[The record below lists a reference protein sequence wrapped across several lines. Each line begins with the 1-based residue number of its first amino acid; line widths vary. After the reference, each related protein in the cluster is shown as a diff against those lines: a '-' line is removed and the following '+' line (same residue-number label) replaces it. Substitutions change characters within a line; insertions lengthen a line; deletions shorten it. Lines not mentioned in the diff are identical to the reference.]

1 MIGYSQRKNQPKNRM
16 SEEYIVTGKMNPSRS
31 QNAFMSPQNE
41 ENMIRAAYVEMQRQ
55 FGMDLTDKQK
65 QRLVK
70 TVQHYKL
77 QVQDEMPNADIKTK
91 IREVMDNVKEDLVSY
106 IQRSRAAPAVREE
119 DMSRMDVAARF
130 TQLQNERNTAKA
142 TPPAPPT
149 FRLTME
155 EEGPPS
161 LSIFERVKKER
172 EEEAARGQQIL
183 AQNMRAEASF
193 KEAQTQSSQ
202 FEQSVLADRDRMR
215 QAAQRTAAS
224 EMANRLVPP
233 DPRRIF
239 MKDVLDATNGSGQG
253 TPLETI
259 LNQSGLATANPTI
272 ALPDAIRLKPALPQE
287 NIIRQDDILAYKENE
302 YNLFV
307 YSADRDWYVNKSQNR
322 YSFTVNF
329 DPANNGPGQT
339 FAPTATVKFKNIT
352 RIELVKTILPIE
364 GLEIIQTTTNK
375 ATPAYSTALN
385 VNVLSFPYLNIY
397 IPELDTNG
405 FGTDFYLNQAFAS
418 VQYDANWVSDTSMAS
433 KGGYL
438 AMIPKFL
445 KCQKVYTPT
454 PLSTLRKMTI
464 SIQRPDGCLVSDTQ
478 DTMDIANIVSSYW
491 LSASGGSGWT
501 VTNTE
506 YSSTTGVY
514 LWINTGNWFSRFQVN
529 QGDRIQIKGITF
541 PASYAGNEAAKNDLI
556 SFLER
561 PEGHLVVQIA
571 YQSAAT
577 TVVDGVN
584 DVGYAN
590 FIIIRTRMSDP
601 LKGGTSPD
609 TFGKL
614 ASAANN
620 TFLNT
625 LTATAGATGRLINLS
640 HQTTLVFRVI
650 TRDLDPTTRL
660 RPDNM

>member
-1 MIGYSQRKNQPKNRM
+1 M
-16 SEEYIVTGKMNPSRS
+16 SEEYISGKMNPGTTRP
-31 QNAFMSPQNE
+31 QNAFLSPQNE
-41 ENMIRAAYVEMQRQ
+41 DMLARIAYQDLYRQ
-55 FGMDLTDKQK
+55 LGDDLNEKQK
-65 QRLVK
+65 QRLLKVVNYYMK
-70 TVQHYKL
+70 EVQKDIPEETIRNKNMTVL
-77 QVQDEMPNADIKTK
+77 LNT
-91 IREVMDNVKEDLVSY
+91 KEDLLSY
-106 IQRSRAAPAVREE
+106 IQRSKAAPPVR
-119 DMSRMDVAARF
+119 DDDSSRMDVAARF
-130 TQLQNERNTAKA
+130 NQLQNERNTAKA
-142 TPPAPPT
+142 TPPAPPN
-149 FRLTME
+149 FRLTLE

-172 EEEAARGQQIL
+172 EEEAARGQQL
-183 AQNMRAEASF
+183 LQQNMRAEASF
-193 KEAQTQSSQ
+193 KEAQTQSAQ
-202 FEQSVLADRDRMR
+202 FDQTVLADRERVR
-215 QAAQRTAAS
+215 QAAQRTAAA

-239 MKDVLDATNGSGQG
+239 MKDVLDATTGSGQG

-259 LNQSGLATANPTI
+259 LGQSGLATANPTI
-272 ALPDAIRLKPALPQE
+272 ALPEAVRIKPALPQD

-307 YSADRDWYVNKSQNR
+307 YSADRDWVINKSQNR
-322 YSFTVNF
+322 YNFTVNF

-364 GLEIIQTTTNK
+364 GIDILQKQEDDPSGNPIS
-375 ATPAYSTALN
+375 STALN
-385 VNVLSFPYLNIY
+385 VNVLSFPYLNVY

-405 FGTDFYLNQAFAS
+405 FGTDYFLNQAFAS
-418 VQYDANWVSDTSMAS
+418 IQYDANWVSDTSMAS

-464 SIQRPDGCLVSDTQ
+464 AIQRPDGCLVSDTQ
-478 DTMDIANIVSSYW
+478 DTQDIANIVSSYW
-491 LSASGGSGWT
+491 LSASGTSTWT
-501 VTNTE
+501 VTGTD
-506 YSSTTGVY
+506 YASTTGLY
-514 LWINTGNWFSRFQVN
+514 IWINTGNWFSRFEVN
-529 QGDRIQIKGITF
+529 QGDRIQMKNIAF
-541 PASYAGNEAAKNDLI
+541 PAAYAGNTAARDDLI
-556 SFLER
+556 TYLTR

-571 YQSAAT
+571 YQSGAT
-577 TVVDGVN
+577 AVTDGPN
-584 DVGYAN
+584 SVGYAN
-590 FIIIRTRMSDP
+590 YIIIRSRMADP
-601 LKGGTSPD
+601 TKGSTAVS
-609 TFGKL
+609 TFGNL
-614 ASAANN
+614 AAGANN

-625 LTATAGATGRLINLS
+625 LTSTANPTGRLINLS

>member
-1 MIGYSQRKNQPKNRM
+1 M
-16 SEEYIVTGKMNPSRS
+16 SEEYIVNGKMIPSRS
-31 QNAFMSPQNE
+31 QNAFMSAQNE
-41 ENMIRAAYVEMQRQ
+41 ENMIRAAYMDFQRQ
-55 FGMDLTDKQK
+55 FGTDLNEKQK
-65 QRLVK
+65 QRLVR
-70 TVQHYKL
+70 TVQHYKV
-77 QVQDEMPNADIKTK
+77 QVQDEMPDENIKTK
-91 IREVMDNVKEDLVSY
+91 IQEVLSNTKQDFMSY
-106 IQRSRAAPAVREE
+106 IERSRAAPPVRDE
-119 DMSRMDVAARF
+119 DTSRMDVASRF
-130 TQLQNERNTAKA
+130 SQLQNERNTAKS
-142 TPPAPPT
+142 TPPAPPN
-149 FRLTME
+149 FRLTLE

-172 EEEAARGQQIL
+172 EEEATRGQQIL
-183 AQNMRAEASF
+183 AQNMMAEASF
-193 KEAQTQSSQ
+193 KEARNQSSQ
-202 FEQSVLADRDRMR
+202 FEQSILADRERMK
-215 QAAQRTAAS
+215 QASQRTAAA
-224 EMANRLVPP
+224 EMANRFVPP

-239 MKDVLDATNGSGQG
+239 MKDALDATTGSGQG

-272 ALPDAIRLKPALPQE
+272 ALPDAVRIKPALPQD

-307 YSADRDWYVNKSQNR
+307 YSADRDWYINKSQNR
-322 YSFTVNF
+322 YNFTVNF

-375 ATPAYSTALN
+375 ATPEYSTALN
-385 VNVLSFPYLNIY
+385 VNVLSFPYLNVY

-405 FGTDFYLNQAFAS
+405 FGTDYFLNQAFAS
-418 VQYDANWVSDTSMAS
+418 VQYDANWVSDTNMAS

-464 SIQRPDGCLVSDTQ
+464 SIQRPDGCLVSSSQDTQ
-478 DTMDIANIVSSYW
+478 DIAQIVSSYW
-491 LSASGGSGWT
+491 IATASGSGGSGWT
-501 VTNTE
+501 TTNTQ
-506 YSSTTGVY
+506 YSSATGLY
-514 LWINTGNWFSRFQVN
+514 IWINTGNWFSRFEVN

-541 PASYAGNEAAKNDLI
+541 PPAYAGNAGARDDLI
-556 SFLER
+556 AFLTQ
-561 PEGHLVVQIA
+561 PEGHIVVQIA
-571 YQSAAT
+571 YQVDAT
-577 TVVDGVN
+577 TVADGTN
-584 DVGYAN
+584 AVGYAN
-590 FIIIRTRMSDP
+590 YIILRTRMSDP
-601 LKGGTSPD
+601 LKGGTAPD
-609 TFGKL
+609 TYGKL
-614 ASAANN
+614 ASTPNN
-620 TFLNT
+620 AFLLT
-625 LTATAGATGRLINLS
+625 LSNTAGATGRLINLS

>member
-1 MIGYSQRKNQPKNRM
+1 M
-16 SEEYIVTGKMNPSRS
+16 SEEYIVNGKMIPSRS

-41 ENMIRAAYVEMQRQ
+41 ENMIRAAYMDFQRQ
-55 FGMDLTDKQK
+55 FGTDLNEKQK
-65 QRLVK
+65 QRLVR
-70 TVQHYKL
+70 TVQHYKV
-77 QVQDEMPNADIKTK
+77 QVQEEMPDENIKTK
-91 IREVMDNVKEDLVSY
+91 IQEVLSNTKQDFMSY
-106 IQRSRAAPAVREE
+106 IERSRAAPPVRDE
-119 DMSRMDVAARF
+119 DTSRMDVASRF
-130 TQLQNERNTAKA
+130 SQLQNERNTAKA
-142 TPPAPPT
+142 TPPAPPN
-149 FRLTME
+149 FRLTLE

-172 EEEAARGQQIL
+172 EEEATRGQQIM
-183 AQNMRAEASF
+183 AQNMMAEASF
-193 KEAQTQSSQ
+193 KEARNQSSQ
-202 FEQSVLADRDRMR
+202 FEQSILADRDRMK
-215 QAAQRTAAS
+215 QASQRNAAA
-224 EMANRLVPP
+224 EMANRFVPP

-239 MKDVLDATNGSGQG
+239 MKDALDATNGSGQG

-272 ALPDAIRLKPALPQE
+272 TLPDMVRIKPALPQD

-322 YSFTVNF
+322 YNFTVNF

-375 ATPAYSTALN
+375 STPAYSTALN
-385 VNVLSFPYLNIY
+385 VNVLSFPYLNVY

-405 FGTDFYLNQAFAS
+405 FGTDYFLNQAFAS
-418 VQYDANWVSDTSMAS
+418 VQYDANWVSDTNMAS

-464 SIQRPDGCLVSDTQ
+464 SIQRPDGCLVSSSQDTQ
-478 DTMDIANIVSSYW
+478 DIAQIVSSYW
-491 LSASGGSGWT
+491 LSASGASGWT

-506 YSSTTGVY
+506 YSSTTGLY
-514 LWINTGNWFSRFQVN
+514 LWINTGNWFSRFEVN

-541 PASYAGNEAAKNDLI
+541 PPAYAGNAGARDDLI

-571 YQSAAT
+571 SQSAAT
-577 TVVDGVN
+577 TVVDGAN
-584 DVGYAN
+584 NVGYAN
-590 FIIIRTRMSDP
+590 YIIIRSRMSDP
-601 LKGGTSPD
+601 LKGGTAPD
-609 TFGKL
+609 TYGKL
-614 ASAANN
+614 DGTANN

-650 TRDLDPTTRL
+650 TRDLDATTRL